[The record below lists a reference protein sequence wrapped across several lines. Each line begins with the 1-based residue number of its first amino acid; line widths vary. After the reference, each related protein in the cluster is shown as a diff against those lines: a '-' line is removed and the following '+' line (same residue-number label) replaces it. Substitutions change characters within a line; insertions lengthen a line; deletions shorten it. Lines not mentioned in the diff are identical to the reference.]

1 MHSDETRLITEVG
14 INARIA
20 NIIQPIIEE
29 MGFRLVRVNYTGLNG
44 GTLQVMTE
52 RLDGSM
58 TIEDCEQVSRS
69 ISPILDVKNPI
80 HNAYNLE
87 VSSPGLDRP
96 LVRKSD
102 FEFWAGHY
110 VKVELAVSLG
120 DKKKFRGIL
129 LGIIENMIR
138 IRNSGKTDNEP
149 ETIEIP
155 ITDIVECR
163 LVETDEL
170 IKSALKAGKN
180 RTHKD
185 NVH

>member
-1 MHSDETRLITEVG
+1 MQSKEPRLITEVG

-20 NIIQPIIEE
+20 NIVQPIIEE
-29 MGFRLVRVNYTGLNG
+29 LGYQLVRVNYTGLNG
-44 GTLQVMTE
+44 GTLQIMTE
-52 RLDGSM
+52 KHDGTM
-58 TIEDCEQVSRS
+58 TIEDCEQISRN

-80 HNAYNLE
+80 QSTYNLE

-96 LVRKSD
+96 LVRRSD

-110 VKVELAVSLG
+110 VKIKSAITIDG
-120 DKKKFRGIL
+120 KKKFRGIL
-129 LGIIENMIR
+129 LGIIDNMIK
-138 IRNSGKTDNEP
+138 IRNSVKSGNESVS
-149 ETIEIP
+149 IEIP
-155 ITDIVECR
+155 ISDTVECH

-180 RTHKD
+180 RTPKD